1 MKKLAVE
8 GIDYLLLNVSIIIVF
23 QIKTAHDYMNGV
35 ETILRDAAFSIVIGF
50 SALVVYTIF
59 ASLFKKAQAIILFVC
74 ILSNLLLYLF

>member
-1 MKKLAVE
+1 ME

-35 ETILRDAAFSIVIGF
+35 ETILRDAAFSITIGF
-50 SALVVYTIF
+50 SAILLYTILVG
-59 ASLFKKAQAIILFVC
+59 LFKKAQAAILVIC

>member
-1 MKKLAVE
+1 ME

-35 ETILRDAAFSIVIGF
+35 ETILRDAAFSITIGF
-50 SALVVYTIF
+50 SAILLYTILVR
-59 ASLFKKAQAIILFVC
+59 LFKKAQAAILVIC